1 MKKTLIMLI
10 GLLAINMTDCQ
21 IVRSQQTDSVTDPD
35 VSTQSS
41 GIQTT
46 RSLDASASVDEN
58 QIVLAEYQWNGKKI
72 EISLADFK
80 AAIGVL
86 SIFQQENYASKAG
99 KTEYLPEFIDGKL
112 KVLAA
117 IDKGLDKDEDILKK
131 AQEYKHTLLIERLTL
146 IEVDEKVSLTE
157 EDRRH
162 YYEEHKSEY
171 VEEAAARVTC
181 ISVLEKALAQETL
194 AQIKAGV
201 DISELAKVLSAKEKL
216 FGPGSNKVDPGNTGL
231 FTKNESEDW
240 QVFVNTAFDMEV
252 GEVTEEILEVEMDH
266 ETYYLIFR
274 KEEHIPERIADFE
287 EVRDYI
293 EPSVKREKKRER
305 IIEWVVEVTLT
316 SGLKTYPERISEA
329 VLDQEELVANAERI
343 VIAEFDCNGKQ
354 QITLAEMIQ
363 DIRELSEYTPE
374 RYKDKARLE
383 EYVTLMAEGRLILCL
398 AKDRKLEEEP
408 EIQRKTQRY
417 LHTMLANK
425 LWKIEVEQKAD
436 VTEEEIQA
444 NYEARKAQFAEE
456 EQVRLTCITLRNRD
470 RTKEVFESIQLGRDM
485 VEVAKELS
493 DTGELTGPGADPLNP
508 GDTGYLTRDT
518 FPKEQQAFTDAAF
531 AMEIGQTV
539 DAIMTVSFQGR
550 QYYTIFRKEEH
561 NLARQKTLDDPE
573 VRRIVTADT
582 QTEKRMALTNK
593 LHTQLRDKAEL
604 KIYFDRIPEQ
614 SDK

>member
-10 GLLAINMTDCQ
+10 GFVAINIGGWQ
-21 IVRSQQTDSVTDPD
+21 IAWSQQTDSVTE
-35 VSTQSS
+35 ST
-41 GIQTT
+41 
-46 RSLDASASVDEN
+46 DES
-58 QIVLAEYQWNGKKI
+58 QIILAEYQWNGKNF

-80 AAIGVL
+80 AAIGEL

-99 KTEYLPEFIDGKL
+99 KTEYLPEFIDDKL

-117 IDKGLDKDEDILKK
+117 IDKGLEKDTDILKK

-146 IEVDEKVSLTE
+146 IEVDEKVSPTE
-157 EDRRH
+157 EDRLQ

-181 ISVLEKALAQETL
+181 ISVLEKTLAQEAL

-201 DISELAKVLSAKEKL
+201 DISELAKELSEKDKL
-216 FGPGSNKVDPGNTGL
+216 FGPGGNKLDPGNTGL
-231 FTKNESEDW
+231 FTKDESEDW
-240 QVFVNTAFDMEV
+240 QVFVDAAFDMEV
-252 GEVTEEILEVEMDH
+252 GEITEEILELEIDS

-274 KEEHIPERIADFE
+274 LEEHIPERIADFE

-305 IIEWVVEVTLT
+305 IIEWVAEVTST
-316 SGLKTYPERISEA
+316 SELKTYPERVPEA
-329 VLDQEELVANAERI
+329 VLDQEKPVTNAESI
-343 VIAEFDCNGKQ
+343 VIAEFDCDGKQ
-354 QITLAEMIQ
+354 QITLAEMIR

-398 AKDRKLEEEP
+398 AKARKLEEEP
-408 EIQRKTQRY
+408 EIQQKHRRY
-417 LHTMLANK
+417 RHTMLANK
-425 LWKIEVEQKAD
+425 LWKTEVEQQVK
-436 VTEEEIQA
+436 VTEEDIQA
-444 NYEARKAQFAEE
+444 NYEARKSEFAEE
-456 EQVRLTCITLRNRD
+456 EQVRLTCITLRDSD
-470 RTKEVFESIQLGRDM
+470 RAKEVFESIQSGKDM
-485 VEVAKELS
+485 IEAAKELS

-518 FPKEQQAFTDAAF
+518 FPREQQAFTDAAF
-531 AMEIGQTV
+531 AMDVGQTT
-539 DAIMTVSFQGR
+539 DDIMTVSFQGR

-561 NLARQKTLDDPE
+561 NPATQKTLDDSE

-582 QTEKRMALTNK
+582 QTEMRNALTAN
-593 LHTQLRDKAEL
+593 LHTQLRNKAKL
-604 KIYFDRIPEQ
+604 KIYLERIPEQ

>member
-1 MKKTLIMLI
+1 MKKALIMLTA
-10 GLLAINMTDCQ
+10 LVAINIAGWQ
-21 IVRSQQTDSVTDPD
+21 IAQSQQTDPVTDPD
-35 VSTQSS
+35 E
-41 GIQTT
+41 
-46 RSLDASASVDEN
+46 SASVDES
-58 QIVLAEYQWNGKKI
+58 QIILAEYQWNGKKI

-80 AAIGVL
+80 AAIGEL

-99 KTEYLPEFIDGKL
+99 KTEYLPEFIDEKL

-117 IDKGLDKDEDILKK
+117 IDKELNKDEEIVKK
-131 AQEYKHTLLIERLTL
+131 AREYKHTLLIERLTL
-146 IEVDEKVSLTE
+146 IEVDEKVSPTD
-157 EDRRH
+157 EDRRQ

-181 ISVLEKALAQETL
+181 LSVLEKTLAQEAL

-201 DISELAKVLSAKEKL
+201 DISELAKELSEKEKL
-216 FGPGSNKVDPGNTGL
+216 FGPGSNKTDPGNTGL
-231 FTKNESEDW
+231 FTKDESQDW
-240 QVFVNTAFDMEV
+240 QVFVDAAFDMEI
-252 GEVTEEILEVEMDH
+252 GEITEEILELEMDH

-274 KEEHIPERIADFE
+274 KEEHLPERIADFE

-293 EPSVKREKKRER
+293 EPSVKREKKRQR
-305 IIEWVVEVTLT
+305 IIEWVAEVTST
-316 SGLKTYPERISEA
+316 SELKTYPERVPET
-329 VLDQEELVANAERI
+329 VLDQEESVTNAENI

-398 AKDRKLEEEP
+398 AKARKLGDEP
-408 EIQRKTQRY
+408 EIQRKNRRY

-425 LWKIEVEQKAD
+425 LWKIEVEEKVE
-436 VTEEEIQA
+436 VTEEDIQA
-444 NYEARKAQFAEE
+444 SYEARKSEFAEE
-456 EQVRLTCITLRNRD
+456 EQVRLTCITLRDSD
-470 RTKEVFESIQLGRDM
+470 RAKEVFESIQSGKDM
-485 VEVAKELS
+485 IEVAKELS

-508 GDTGYLTRDT
+508 GDTGYLTHDT

-531 AMEIGQTV
+531 AMEVGQTV
-539 DAIMTVSFQGR
+539 DDIMTVSFQGR
-550 QYYTIFRKEEH
+550 EYYTIFRKEEH
-561 NLARQKTLDDPE
+561 NPAVQKTLDDSE
-573 VRRIVTADT
+573 VRRIVTADA
-582 QTEKRMALTNK
+582 QTEMRNALTAK
-593 LHTQLRDKAEL
+593 LHTQLRNKAKL

>member
-10 GLLAINMTDCQ
+10 GLTAINIGGWQ
-21 IVRSQQTDSVTDPD
+21 IAWSQQTDSVTE
-35 VSTQSS
+35 
-41 GIQTT
+41 
-46 RSLDASASVDEN
+46 SVDESE
-58 QIVLAEYQWNGKKI
+58 IVLAEYQWNGKKF

-80 AAIGVL
+80 AAIGEL

-99 KTEYLPEFIDGKL
+99 KTEYLPEFIDDKL

-146 IEVDEKVSLTE
+146 IEVDEKVSPTE
-157 EDRRH
+157 EDRRQ
-162 YYEEHKSEY
+162 YYEAHKSEY

-181 ISVLEKALAQETL
+181 ISVLEKALAQDAL
-194 AQIKAGV
+194 AQIKARA
-201 DISELAKVLSAKEKL
+201 DISKLAKELSEKEKL
-216 FGPGSNKVDPGNTGL
+216 FGPGSNKTDPGNTGL
-231 FTKNESEDW
+231 FTKDESEDW
-240 QVFVNTAFDMEV
+240 QVFVDAAFDMEI
-252 GEVTEEILEVEMDH
+252 GEITEEILELEIDH

-287 EVRDYI
+287 EVRDHI
-293 EPSVKREKKRER
+293 EPSVKREKKWQR
-305 IIEWVVEVTLT
+305 IIEWVAEVTSM
-316 SGLKTYPERISEA
+316 SGLKIYPERIPEA
-329 VLDQEELVANAERI
+329 VLDQEEPVTNAENI
-343 VIAEFDCNGKQ
+343 VIAKFDCNGKQ

-383 EYVTLMAEGRLILCL
+383 EYATLMAEGRLILCL
-398 AKDRKLEEEP
+398 AKAQKLEEEP
-408 EIQRKTQRY
+408 EIQRKLQRY
-417 LHTMLANK
+417 FHTMLANK
-425 LWKIEVEQKAD
+425 LWKVEVEQKVE
-436 VTEEEIQA
+436 VTKEDIQA
-444 NYEARKAQFAEE
+444 NYEARKSEFAEE
-456 EQVRLTCITLRNRD
+456 EQVRLTCITLRNSD
-470 RTKEVFESIQLGRDM
+470 RAQEVLESIQSGKDM

-518 FPKEQQAFTDAAF
+518 FPEEQQAFTDAAF
-531 AMEIGQTV
+531 AMEVGQII
-539 DAIMTVSFQGR
+539 DDIMTVSFQGR

-561 NLARQKTLDDPE
+561 NPAVQKTLDDSE

-582 QTEKRMALTNK
+582 QTDMRDVLTAN
-593 LHTQLRDKAEL
+593 LHAQLRNKANL

>member
-10 GLLAINMTDCQ
+10 GLAAINIGGWQ
-21 IVRSQQTDSVTDPD
+21 IARSQQTDSVTE
-35 VSTQSS
+35 
-41 GIQTT
+41 
-46 RSLDASASVDEN
+46 SVDES
-58 QIVLAEYQWNGKKI
+58 QIILAEYQWNDKKI
-72 EISLADFK
+72 EISLADFRE
-80 AAIGVL
+80 AIEQL

-99 KTEYLPEFIDGKL
+99 KTEYLPEFIDEKL

-117 IDKGLDKDEDILKK
+117 IDKGLDKDEGILKK
-131 AQEYKHTLLIERLTL
+131 SQEYKHTLLIERLTL
-146 IEVDEKVSLTE
+146 IEVDEKVFLTE
-157 EDRRH
+157 EDRRR

-171 VEEAAARVTC
+171 IEEAAARVTC
-181 ISVLEKALAQETL
+181 ISVLEKTLAQEAL

-201 DISELAKVLSAKEKL
+201 AISELAKGLSEKEKL
-216 FGPGSNKVDPGNTGL
+216 FGPGSNKLDPGNTGL
-231 FTKNESEDW
+231 FTKDESEDW
-240 QVFVNTAFDMEV
+240 QPFVDAAFDMEV
-252 GEVTEEILEVEMDH
+252 GEITEEILELEMDH

-293 EPSVKREKKRER
+293 EPSVKREKKRQR
-305 IIEWVVEVTLT
+305 IIEWVAEVTST
-316 SGLKTYPERISEA
+316 SGLKTYPERIPES
-329 VLDQEELVANAERI
+329 VLDQEEPVTNAESI

-374 RYKDKARLE
+374 RYRDKARLE
-383 EYVTLMAEGRLILCL
+383 EYATLMAEGRLILCL
-398 AKDRKLEEEP
+398 AKARKLEDEP
-408 EIQRKTQRY
+408 EIQRKNRRY

-425 LWKIEVEQKAD
+425 LWKVEVEQKVR
-436 VTEEEIQA
+436 VTEEDIQA
-444 NYEARKAQFAEE
+444 NYEARKSEFAEE
-456 EQVRLTCITLRNRD
+456 EQVRLTCITLKDSD
-470 RTKEVFESIQLGRDM
+470 RAKEIFESIQSGKDM

-508 GDTGYLTRDT
+508 GDTGYLARDT
-518 FPKEQQAFTDAAF
+518 FPKEQQAFTDDAF
-531 AMEIGQTV
+531 AMDVGQTT
-539 DAIMTVSFQGR
+539 DDIMTVSFQGR

-561 NLARQKTLDDPE
+561 NPAVQKTLDDSE

-582 QTEKRMALTNK
+582 QTEMRNALTSN
-593 LHTQLRDKAEL
+593 LYTQLRNKAKL

>member
-1 MKKTLIMLI
+1 MKKTLIMLT
-10 GLLAINMTDCQ
+10 GLVAIN
-21 IVRSQQTDSVTDPD
+21 IVSWQMAWSQQTKSVTE
-35 VSTQSS
+35 
-41 GIQTT
+41 
-46 RSLDASASVDEN
+46 SADES
-58 QIVLAEYQWNGKKI
+58 QIILAEYQWNGRKF

-80 AAIGVL
+80 AAIGEL
-86 SIFQQENYASKAG
+86 SFFQQENYASKAG
-99 KTEYLPEFIDGKL
+99 KTEYLPEFIDRKL

-117 IDKGLDKDEDILKK
+117 IDKGLDQDEDILKK

-146 IEVDEKVSLTE
+146 IEVDEKVSPTE
-157 EDRRH
+157 EDRRQ

-201 DISELAKVLSAKEKL
+201 DINELAKELSEKEKL
-216 FGPGSNKVDPGNTGL
+216 FGPGSNKLDPGNTGL
-231 FTKNESEDW
+231 FTKDESEDW
-240 QVFVNTAFDMEV
+240 QVFVDTAFDMEV
-252 GEVTEEILEVEMDH
+252 GEITEEILELEMDH
-266 ETYYLIFR
+266 EIYYLIFR

-293 EPSVKREKKRER
+293 EPSVKREKKRQR
-305 IIEWVVEVTLT
+305 IIEWVAEVT
-316 SGLKTYPERISEA
+316 SASELKTYPERIPET
-329 VLDQEELVANAERI
+329 VLDQEEPVTNTENI
-343 VIAEFDCNGKQ
+343 VIAEFDCDGKQ
-354 QITLAEMIQ
+354 WITLAEMIQ

-398 AKDRKLEEEP
+398 AKARRLEEEQ
-408 EIQRKTQRY
+408 EIQKKSRRY
-417 LHTMLANK
+417 LHTLLADR
-425 LWKIEVEQKAD
+425 LWKIEVEQKLE
-436 VTEEEIQA
+436 VTEEDIQA
-444 NYEARKAQFAEE
+444 NYEARKSEFAEE
-456 EQVRLTCITLRNRD
+456 EQVRLTCITLRDSD
-470 RTKEVFESIQLGRDM
+470 RAKAVFESIQSGKDM

-531 AMEIGQTV
+531 AMEVGQTV
-539 DAIMTVSFQGR
+539 DGIMTVSFQGR

-561 NLARQKTLDDPE
+561 NSARQKTLDDSE
-573 VRRIVTADT
+573 VQRIVTADT
-582 QTEKRMALTNK
+582 QTEMRDALTAK
-593 LHTQLRDKAEL
+593 LHTQLRNKA
-604 KIYFDRIPEQ
+604 KVRIYFDRIPEG

>member
-10 GLLAINMTDCQ
+10 GLVVINIGGWQ
-21 IVRSQQTDSVTDPD
+21 IARSQQTDAVTDSD
-35 VSTQSS
+35 E
-41 GIQTT
+41 
-46 RSLDASASVDEN
+46 SAPVDES
-58 QIVLAEYQWNGKKI
+58 QIILAEYQWNGEKF

-80 AAIGVL
+80 AAIGEL

-99 KTEYLPEFIDGKL
+99 KTEYLPEFIDKKL
-112 KVLAA
+112 KVQAA

-131 AQEYKHTLLIERLTL
+131 VQEYKHTLLIERLTL
-146 IEVDEKVSLTE
+146 IEVDEKVSPTA
-157 EDRRH
+157 EDRQH
-162 YYEEHKSEY
+162 YYEAHKLEY

-181 ISVLEKALAQETL
+181 ISVLEKTLAQEAL

-201 DISELAKVLSAKEKL
+201 DIIELAKELSEKEKL
-216 FGPGSNKVDPGNTGL
+216 FGPGSNTVDPGNTGL
-231 FTKNESEDW
+231 FTKDESQDW
-240 QVFVNTAFDMEV
+240 QVFVDAAFDMEV
-252 GEVTEEILEVEMDH
+252 GEITEEILELEVGH

-293 EPSVKREKKRER
+293 EPSVKREKKRQR
-305 IIEWVVEVTLT
+305 IIEWVAEVTST
-316 SGLKTYPERISEA
+316 SGLKTYPERIPEA
-329 VLDQEELVANAERI
+329 VLDQEEPVTNAENI

-374 RYKDKARLE
+374 HYKDKARLE
-383 EYVTLMAEGRLILCL
+383 EYLTLMAEGRLILCL

-408 EIQRKTQRY
+408 GIQKKVQRY
-417 LHTMLANK
+417 RGTLLADK
-425 LWKIEVEQKAD
+425 LWKIEVEAKNR
-436 VTEEEIQA
+436 VTEADIQA
-444 NYEARKAQFAEE
+444 NYEARKSEFAEE
-456 EQVRLTCITLRNRD
+456 EQVRLTCITLTDSNRA
-470 RTKEVFESIQLGRDM
+470 KEVFASIQAGTDM

-493 DTGELTGPGADPLNP
+493 DSGELTGPGADPLNP

-531 AMEIGQTV
+531 AMEVGQTV
-539 DAIMTVSFQGR
+539 DDIMIVSFKGR

-561 NLARQKTLDDPE
+561 NPARQRTLDDAE

-582 QTEKRMALTNK
+582 QTEMREALTAS
-593 LHTQLRDKAEL
+593 LYTQLRNKAKV
-604 KIYFDRIPEQ
+604 KIYFDRIP
-614 SDK
+614 D

>member
-10 GLLAINMTDCQ
+10 GLVAINIGGWQ
-21 IVRSQQTDSVTDPD
+21 IAQSQQTDSVIE
-35 VSTQSS
+35 S
-41 GIQTT
+41 I
-46 RSLDASASVDEN
+46 DES
-58 QIVLAEYQWNGKKI
+58 QIILAEYQWNGKNF

-80 AAIGVL
+80 AAIGEL

-99 KTEYLPEFIDGKL
+99 KTEYLPEFIDEKL

-117 IDKGLDKDEDILKK
+117 IDKGLDKDEVLLKK
-131 AQEYKHTLLIERLTL
+131 AREYKHTLLIERLTL
-146 IEVDEKVSLTE
+146 IEVDEKVSPTE
-157 EDRRH
+157 ENRRQ
-162 YYEEHKSEY
+162 YYEAHKSEY

-181 ISVLEKALAQETL
+181 ISVVEKALAQEALT
-194 AQIKAGV
+194 QIKAGV
-201 DISELAKVLSAKEKL
+201 DISELAKGLSEKEKL
-216 FGPGSNKVDPGNTGL
+216 FGPGSNKVNPGNTGL
-231 FTKNESEDW
+231 FTKDESQDW
-240 QVFVNTAFDMEV
+240 QVFVDAAFDMEV
-252 GEVTEEILEVEMDH
+252 GEITEEILELEMDH

-293 EPSVKREKKRER
+293 EPSVKREKKRQR
-305 IIEWVVEVTLT
+305 IIEWVAEVT
-316 SGLKTYPERISEA
+316 SASELKTYPERVPET
-329 VLDQEELVANAERI
+329 VLNQEEPVTNAESI

-398 AKDRKLEEEP
+398 AKVRKLEDEP
-408 EIQRKTQRY
+408 EIQRKNRRH
-417 LHTMLANK
+417 LHIMLANK
-425 LWKIEVEQKAD
+425 LWKIEVEEKVQ
-436 VTEEEIQA
+436 VTEEDIQA
-444 NYEARKAQFAEE
+444 YYETHKSEFAEE
-456 EQVRLTCITLRNRD
+456 EQVRLTCITLRESD
-470 RTKEVFESIQLGRDM
+470 RAKEVFESIQLGKDM
-485 VEVAKELS
+485 VKVAKALS
-493 DTGELTGPGADPLNP
+493 DSGELTGPGADPLNP

-531 AMEIGQTV
+531 AMEVGQTV
-539 DAIMTVSFQGR
+539 DDIMTVSFQGG

-561 NLARQKTLDDPE
+561 NPARQRTLDDPE
-573 VRRIVTADT
+573 VRRVMTADT
-582 QTEKRMALTNK
+582 QTEMREALTNN
-593 LHTQLRDKAEL
+593 LHTQLRDKAKL

>member
-1 MKKTLIMLI
+1 MKKTLIILVA
-10 GLLAINMTDCQ
+10 LAAINIAGWQ
-21 IVRSQQTDSVTDPD
+21 IAQSQQTDSV
-35 VSTQSS
+35 VE
-41 GIQTT
+41 
-46 RSLDASASVDEN
+46 SVDES
-58 QIVLAEYQWNGKKI
+58 QIILAEYQWNGRRF

-80 AAIGVL
+80 AAIGEL

-99 KTEYLPEFIDGKL
+99 KTEYLPEFVDEKL

-131 AQEYKHTLLIERLTL
+131 VQEYKHTLLIERLTL
-146 IEVDEKVSLTE
+146 IEVDENASPTE
-157 EDRRH
+157 EDRWH

-171 VEEAAARVTC
+171 VEEATARVTC
-181 ISVLEKALAQETL
+181 ISVVEKVLAQETL

-201 DISELAKVLSAKEKL
+201 DISELAKGLSEKEKL

-231 FTKNESEDW
+231 FTKDESQDW
-240 QVFVNTAFDMEV
+240 QVFVDAVFDMEV
-252 GEVTEEILEVEMDH
+252 GEITEEILELEMDH

-293 EPSVKREKKRER
+293 EPSVKREKKRQR
-305 IIEWVVEVTLT
+305 IIEWVAEVTT
-316 SGLKTYPERISEA
+316 ASGLKTYPERIPEA
-329 VLDQEELVANAERI
+329 VLDQEEPVTNEGGI
-343 VIAEFDCNGKQ
+343 VVAEFDCNGKQ

-398 AKDRKLEEEP
+398 AKDRKIEEEP
-408 EIQRKTQRY
+408 EIQKKIQRY
-417 LHTMLANK
+417 FHTLLANK
-425 LWKIEVEQKAD
+425 LWKAEVEQKVK
-436 VTEEEIQA
+436 VTEEDVQA
-444 NYEARKAQFAEE
+444 YYEAHKSEFAEE
-456 EQVRLTCITLRNRD
+456 EQVRLTCITLKEHD
-470 RTKEVFESIQLGRDM
+470 RAKEVFESIQLGKKDI
-485 VEVAKELS
+485 VEVAKALS
-493 DTGELTGPGADPLNP
+493 DSGELTGPGADPLKP

-531 AMEIGQTV
+531 AMEVGQTV
-539 DAIMTVSFQGR
+539 DDIMTVSFQGR

-561 NLARQKTLDDPE
+561 NPAHQKTLDDSE
-573 VRRIVTADT
+573 VRRVMTADT
-582 QTEKRMALTNK
+582 QTEMRVALTNN
-593 LHTQLRDKAEL
+593 LHTQLRNKAKL

>member
-1 MKKTLIMLI
+1 MKKTLIMLT
-10 GLLAINMTDCQ
+10 GLVAIN
-21 IVRSQQTDSVTDPD
+21 IVSWQMAWSQQTKSVTE
-35 VSTQSS
+35 
-41 GIQTT
+41 
-46 RSLDASASVDEN
+46 SADES
-58 QIVLAEYQWNGKKI
+58 QIILAEYQWNGRKF

-80 AAIGVL
+80 AAIGEL
-86 SIFQQENYASKAG
+86 SFFQQENYASKAG
-99 KTEYLPEFIDGKL
+99 KTGYLPEFIDKKL

-117 IDKGLDKDEDILKK
+117 IDKGLDQDQDILKK
-131 AQEYKHTLLIERLTL
+131 AQEYNHTLLIERLTL
-146 IEVDEKVSLTE
+146 IEVDEKVSPTE
-157 EDRRH
+157 EDRRQ

-181 ISVLEKALAQETL
+181 ISVLQKALAQETL

-201 DISELAKVLSAKEKL
+201 DISELAKELSEKEKL
-216 FGPGSNKVDPGNTGL
+216 FGPGSNELDPGNTGF
-231 FTKNESEDW
+231 FTKDESEDW
-240 QVFVNTAFDMEV
+240 QVFVDTAFDMEV
-252 GEVTEEILEVEMDH
+252 GKITEEILELEMDH

-293 EPSVKREKKRER
+293 EPSVKREKKRQR
-305 IIEWVVEVTLT
+305 IIEWVAEVT
-316 SGLKTYPERISEA
+316 SASELKTYPERVSEA
-329 VLDQEELVANAERI
+329 VLDQEEPVTNAENI

-354 QITLAEMIQ
+354 RITLAEMIQ

-398 AKDRKLEEEP
+398 AKARRLEEEQ
-408 EIQRKTQRY
+408 EIQKKNRRY
-417 LHTMLANK
+417 LHTLLADR
-425 LWKIEVEQKAD
+425 LWKIEVEQKVE
-436 VTEEEIQA
+436 VTEEDIQA
-444 NYEARKAQFAEE
+444 NYEARKSEFAEE
-456 EQVRLTCITLRNRD
+456 EQVRLTCITLRDND
-470 RTKEVFESIQLGRDM
+470 CAKEVFESIQSGKDM

-531 AMEIGQTV
+531 AMEVGQTV
-539 DAIMTVSFQGR
+539 GDIMTVSFQGR

-561 NLARQKTLDDPE
+561 NSARQKTLDDSE

-582 QTEKRMALTNK
+582 QTEMRDALTAK
-593 LHTQLRDKAEL
+593 LHTQLRNKAKL
-604 KIYFDRIPEQ
+604 RIYFDRIPEE